1 MEPAAVS
8 RGPGREPEF
17 APAGYSPRR
26 SLDFPERCE
35 TRWVRKWAIPPA
47 PRAKLPAIGPP
58 PAPAKPVLGRNYGT
72 HSGEGS
78 CPWLAVYS
86 GVQPGIN
93 IARHRRPRRR
103 LGIGSRAG
111 FTRKRRWQ
119 RRRRYIASQQ
129 RAEPFPELFHA
140 DVALDIARYRQADRP
155 SFFRDD
161 DCNSIRLFGDP
172 DRRPMPRSQLR
183 GQHGIHRERQE
194 ARRRRNAV
202 ALHDHGAIVQRSAG
216 TKNGRQQVIRQPR
229 VQGDT
234 AFDVG
239 TQANFALDHNQRARL
254 VLGKQVGCEDDVVI
268 GLSFGWG
275 NTTKAEPGA

>member
-1 MEPAAVS
+1 MIALLLVQLIAVAGKVEPV
-8 RGPGREPEF
+8 
-17 APAGYSPRR
+17 
-26 SLDFPERCE
+26 
-35 TRWVRKWAIPPA
+35 
-47 PRAKLPAIGPP
+47 
-58 PAPAKPVLGRNYGT
+58 VLGF
-72 HSGEGS
+72 
-78 CPWLAVYS
+78 
-86 GVQPGIN
+86 
-93 IARHRRPRRR
+93 RPRK
-103 LGIGSRAG
+103 SRSIFSA
-111 FTRKRRWQ
+111 RWFNLSGH
-119 RRRRYIASQQ
+119 RY
-129 RAEPFPELFHA
+129 
-140 DVALDIARYRQADRP
+140 ADRTCLLGNNHRDGVGL
-155 SFFRDD
+155 FRDP
-161 DCNSIRLFGDP
+161 NPGA
-172 DRRPMPRSQLR
+172 MPGAQLCR
-183 GQHGIHRERQE
+183 QHGIHRERQE